1 MHTPLHEKRMY
12 EAVRRSPVEVA
23 MHQLAVKAAEHPK
36 PKPKPP
42 ATTAASTATSAA
54 TRGYE
59 PPIAYVLCGHA
70 SRHERAL
77 EPADRSWIH
86 RLILGF

>member
-1 MHTPLHEKRMY
+1 MY
-12 EAVRRSPVEVA
+12 KAVRRSPVEVA
-23 MHQLAVKAAEHPK
+23 MHQLAVKAAERPE

-59 PPIAYVLCGHA
+59 PPYRL
-70 SRHERAL
+70 
-77 EPADRSWIH
+77 
-86 RLILGF
+86 RLIRPRFPIRKGFGAGRS

>member
-1 MHTPLHEKRMY
+1 MY

-23 MHQLAVKAAEHPK
+23 MHQLAFKAAERPE

-42 ATTAASTATSAA
+42 PPPPRPPRPPAPPPGAMS
-54 TRGYE
+54 R
-59 PPIAYVLCGHA
+59 PIAYVLCGHA

-77 EPADRSWIH
+77 ELANRSWIH
-86 RLILGF
+86 RLILSL